1 MRDEAILKGEISSG
15 KKESLI
21 DSTVFYGALSAL
33 LAVSLPIII
42 FPDSS
47 SKVLSA
53 INSLIINKMGSFF
66 TLFGLFCIIFCLWV
80 SFGRYGGIVLGDENE
95 KPEFSTFSWAS
106 MLFCAGVG
114 AGVVYWGVI
123 EWVYYYK
130 APPLGF
136 SKGSWQAAEMA
147 AAYGLF
153 HWGPMAWGIYSVA
166 SCAVGYIIFIRKG
179 DVLKLSE
186 ACRGF
191 LGNKVDGILG
201 KLIDISFVFGIVG
214 GVATSLGMG
223 SPLVTAGLS
232 RVFGIQETPGLQI
245 AILLAVTAIFG
256 LSAYSGLKKGIKVLS
271 DINVILAIGI
281 IVFIFLAGNTLFILE
296 MGVTSTGLMLTNFL
310 RMSTWLDP
318 VGKSM
323 FPQTWTIFYWAWW
336 AVYAPFLGM
345 FIARI
350 SKGRTIK
357 QMVMGALLYGSAGCI
372 LFFAV
377 LGNYGLDL
385 HITGQLDVV
394 KSLTDVGG
402 PQTIVSIL
410 ETLPLGKLIVFLIV
424 VLSVTFM
431 ATSYDSAS
439 YILAANSQKRIIDE
453 EPIRWLRLVW
463 AFSLALIPTGFILLG
478 SPLSTLQTASLVFG
492 IPVCLIVI
500 ITAFSFTNMVKED
513 IRSGKL
519 KQRNL
524 EGKFDDIYFEQG
536 RKYEK
541 NS

>member
-1 MRDEAILKGEISSG
+1 MEKESVLKGRINTRESG
-15 KKESLI
+15 GLI
-21 DSTVFYGALSAL
+21 DKGVFYGALTAL
-33 LAVSLPIII
+33 LAVSLPIIV
-42 FPDSS
+42 FPESS
-47 SKVLSA
+47 SQILNT
-53 INSLIINKMGSFF
+53 INALIINKMGIFF
-66 TLFGLFCIIFCLWV
+66 ILFGLFCMAFCLWI

-95 KPEFSTFSWAS
+95 KAEFSTFSWAS

-123 EWVYYYK
+123 EWVYYYQ
-130 APPLGF
+130 APPLGLTV
-136 SKGSWQAAEMA
+136 GSWQAAEMA

-153 HWGPMAWGIYSVA
+153 HWGPMAWAIYSVA

-271 DINVILAIGI
+271 DLNVILAIGI
-281 IVFIFLAGNTLFILE
+281 ILFIFLVGNTLFILE
-296 MGVTSTGLMLTNFL
+296 MGVTSTGLMLSNFL
-310 RMSTWLDP
+310 RLSTWLDP
-318 VGKSM
+318 VGRSM

-357 QMVMGALLYGSAGCI
+357 QMVMGSLLYGSAGCI

-385 HITGQLDVV
+385 QITGQLDVV
-394 KSLTDVGG
+394 KSLNELGG

-410 ETLPLGKLIVFLIV
+410 ETLPLGKLVVFLIV

-492 IPVCLIVI
+492 IPVCIIVI
-500 ITAFSFTNMVKED
+500 ITAFSFINMVKED

-524 EGKFDDIYFEQG
+524 EGKFNDIYLEQE
-536 RKYEK
+536 KKHEK

>member
-15 KKESLI
+15 KKENLI

-136 SKGSWQAAEMA
+136 AKGSWQAAEMA